1 MLGDLGTDD
10 GVISRPASCRK
21 RRCIRAAKHL
31 SEFSV
36 EGVVNSGCVGMHN
49 NDVLAG
55 FRVNL
60 LGEFYFVILACQHK
74 VNLRLSAGMF
84 TMRRVLK
91 KQFRHLRQ
99 CGRE

>member
-1 MLGDLGTDD
+1 MTGSFRGPPHVVNADVSVPL
-10 GVISRPASCRK
+10 S
-21 RRCIRAAKHL
+21 HL

-36 EGVVNSGCVGMHN
+36 EGVVNSGCVGTHN

-60 LGEFYFVILACQHK
+60 LGEFDFVILACQHK

-91 KQFRHLRQ
+91 KQFRHSRQ